1 MIFIDI
7 SPNLLHDEVRE
18 VSAALPFDKEVRSMK
33 TVWNRFGLLCVI
45 FLCPL
50 LLYAVGA
57 WGLMLLPGPVC
68 GPPEDV
74 MLTFDSDQEMADRCG
89 CLTYD
94 MAGLTVD
101 SASRT
106 LRCLSGGEEDPDRWD
121 QLDADYTF
129 SGENQPLSALSVHV
143 YFENRT
149 STETF
154 PDQNFPQQRQK
165 IDGTLVFWQQPQDS
179 PLIYDVLFQHSDYTY
194 QLRLELADGAEESLE
209 SCLSPILP

>member
-1 MIFIDI
+1 
-7 SPNLLHDEVRE
+7 
-18 VSAALPFDKEVRSMK
+18 MK

-45 FLCPL
+45 LLSPL

-101 SASRT
+101 HASRT

-165 IDGTLVFWQQPQDS
+165 IDGTLVFWQ
-179 PLIYDVLFQHSDYTY
+179 
-194 QLRLELADGAEESLE
+194 
-209 SCLSPILP
+209 

>member
-1 MIFIDI
+1 MISIDI
-7 SPNLLHDEVRE
+7 SPDLLHDEVRE

-45 FLCPL
+45 L
-50 LLYAVGA
+50 LS
-57 WGLMLLPGPVC
+57 LMLLPGPVC

-101 SASRT
+101 HASRT

>member
-1 MIFIDI
+1 MISIDI
-7 SPNLLHDEVRE
+7 SPDLLHDEVRE
-18 VSAALPFDKEVRSMK
+18 VSAALPFDKEVWSMK

-45 FLCPL
+45 LLSPL

-101 SASRT
+101 HASRT

-121 QLDADYTF
+121 PAGRRLHVLRRKPASLRPVCPRLFREPHQHRDVSRSEF
-129 SGENQPLSALSVHV
+129 PSAAPEDRRHPGLLAAAP
-143 YFENRT
+143 RT
-149 STETF
+149 A
-154 PDQNFPQQRQK
+154 
-165 IDGTLVFWQQPQDS
+165 L
-179 PLIYDVLFQHSDYTY
+179 
-194 QLRLELADGAEESLE
+194 
-209 SCLSPILP
+209 